1 MTISISNVSTSSF
14 TVTPS
19 KEFIIENNPY
29 VEVSVT
35 NTNNKKYKVL
45 VFIKKVW
52 VERCFLKSF

>member
-35 NTNNKKYKVL
+35 NTNNKKYTVTI
-45 VFIKKVW
+45 FIKQVW
-52 VERCFLKSF
+52 VEL